1 MDQMEPTF
9 TFRTTKQQKA
19 LLGSVADHRLKKMV
33 KCPSAEVIKAMQDM
47 LGPFFQKADNRW
59 KL

>member
-1 MDQMEPTF
+1 MEPTF

-19 LLGSVADHRLKKMV
+19 LFGSVADHRLKKMV
-33 KCPSAEVIKAMQDM
+33 KCPSAEVIKVVQET
-47 LGPFFQKADNRW
+47 LGPFFQEAGHRW